1 MQRRASD
8 LMMRGMPVAEIEAN
22 LEKIRAGA
30 GEQATTE
37 LKLFF
42 ILDKIAEQEGV
53 DVSEGEV
60 NGQVAMIAMQTG
72 ERPEKLKQ
80 RLSKD
85 GTLTNMYLRM
95 RENKAVDKLIESAK
109 IEEVAVSE
117 EKKA

>member
-1 MQRRASD
+1 MITPDDSTVLLRD
-8 LMMRGMPVAEIEAN
+8 L
-22 LEKIRAGA
+22 
-30 GEQATTE
+30 ATR
-37 LKLFF
+37 F
-42 ILDKIAEQEGV
+42 DV

-60 NGQVAMIAMQTG
+60 NGQIAMIAMQTG

-109 IEEVAVSE
+109 IEEVAVTE